1 MSFMEKFGVK
11 LRTLR
16 KRQGLSQGELGN
28 MLGISQSFVARV
40 ENGHQKPSVDLIL
53 KVSYI
58 FDVCA
63 DTLMKDE
70 LELD

>member
-1 MSFMEKFGVK
+1 MKKFGEK

-16 KRQGLSQGELGN
+16 KEQGLSQSKLGD
-28 MLGISQSFVARV
+28 MLDVSQSFVARM
-40 ENGHQKPSVDLIL
+40 ENGRQKPSVDLIL
-53 KVSYI
+53 KVSRI

-63 DTLMKDE
+63 DVLMKDE

>member
-1 MSFMEKFGVK
+1 MENFGKK

-16 KRQGLSQGELGN
+16 KRQGLSQGKLGD
-28 MLGISQSFVARV
+28 MLGVSQSFVARV

-53 KVSYI
+53 KISYI
-58 FDVCA
+58 FDICT

-70 LELD
+70 FELD